1 MQVQLLTQMGFSFM
15 VFSCLC
21 VFYFGQVI
29 TCHLIA
35 IIFDLAIIVNLSLS
49 YVEDGQ
55 NEGVNNVLSSLAMDG

>member
-35 IIFDLAIIVNLSLS
+35 IIVNLSLS